1 MHVYIT
7 ICQKRNHACNRGTIP
22 NRGLRPSPAYGPELR
37 GKYVC
42 VHIYTCLNLVDVM
55 EFALR
60 GSESWKCSVTLILLS
75 STCSLRRITNISSC
89 SGRRGWEAG
98 PALVESLHA
107 CIAQRRESAVKIR
120 AVSILIISDHKGI
133 FVFACCV
140 VHSLLQQ

>member
-1 MHVYIT
+1 MHAIEVQYPIGGLLLASLPLLCT
-7 ICQKRNHACNRGTIP
+7 YGSELYLRGT
-22 NRGLRPSPAYGPELR
+22 
-37 GKYVC
+37 YVC
-42 VHIYTCLNLVDVM
+42 VHIYTCLNLAAVM
-55 EFALR
+55 ELALR

-120 AVSILIISDHKGI
+120 AVSILIKIR
-133 FVFACCV
+133 AY
-140 VHSLLQQ
+140 